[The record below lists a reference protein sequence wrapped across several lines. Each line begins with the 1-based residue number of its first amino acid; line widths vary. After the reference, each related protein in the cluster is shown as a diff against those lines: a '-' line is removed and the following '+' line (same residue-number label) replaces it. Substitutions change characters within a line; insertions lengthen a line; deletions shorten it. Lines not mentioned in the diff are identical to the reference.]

1 MIDEAD
7 PGSQTSDPRRI
18 GLEQRGS
25 DASGLDALGLEA
37 SDDPAPFATTA
48 RQKVLGGALGL
59 AGLAAVVALG
69 AGAIAGVNALSWLWS
84 YVLLSLGAS

>member
-1 MIDEAD
+1 
-7 PGSQTSDPRRI
+7 
-18 GLEQRGS
+18 
-25 DASGLDALGLEA
+25 
-37 SDDPAPFATTA
+37 
-48 RQKVLGGALGL
+48 VLGGALGL